1 MTKIISGIQQIGVG
15 TPNEKKTFEWFRDHF
30 GMDICVFQDEA
41 EATLM
46 TPYTGDK
53 VQKRSATLAMNI
65 QGGGGV
71 EVWQFTSRSTRA
83 SEFDIMLGD
92 LGLYG
97 TRIKCK
103 DLQKA
108 YDFLQAKNAD
118 ISEEIVHDP
127 NGMPHFFV
135 KDPHGLVYQMVGS
148 DEWFSNGRH
157 PSGGIA
163 GCMIG
168 VSDIDRSL
176 GLYQDI
182 LEYDKIEYDETGVF
196 DDLKGLDGGSQKVRR
211 VLLGH
216 SKPRKGS
223 FSQLLGPSKIELVQT
238 FDREPRKI
246 FSGRYWG
253 DQGFIHLCFDVKGMD
268 QLEKE
273 CNKKGY
279 AFTVDSKNSFGMG
292 EAAGRFSYIEDPDG
306 TLIEFVET
314 HKIPI
319 MRKLG
324 WYLDVKNKPAEKPI
338 PRWMLQFL
346 RFSRVK

>member
-15 TPNEKKTFEWFRDHF
+15 TPDEKKTFDWFINHF

-41 EATLM
+41 EASLM
-46 TPYTGDK
+46 TPYTGNK

-71 EVWQFTSRSTRA
+71 EVWQFTSRDTKA
-83 SEFDIMLGD
+83 ADFNITLGD
-92 LGLYG
+92 TGVFG

-103 DLQKA
+103 NLKKTYEFLKA
-108 YDFLQAKNAD
+108 KKAD
-118 ISEEIVHDP
+118 IITEIVSDP
-127 NGMPHFFV
+127 NGNPHFFV
-135 KDPHGLVYQMVGS
+135 KDPLGLKFQVVEGE
-148 DEWFSNGRH
+148 EWFSNGKH
-157 PSGGIA
+157 LSGGIA

-176 GLYQDI
+176 DLYQGI

-196 DDLKGLDGGSQKVRR
+196 DDLNGLAGGSQKVRR

-216 SKPRKGS
+216 SKPRRGS
-223 FSQLLGPSKIELVQT
+223 FSQLLGSSKIELVQT

-246 FSGRYWG
+246 FSNRYWG

-273 CNKKGY
+273 CNEKGY
-279 AFTVDSKNSFGMG
+279 KFTVDSKNSFGMG
-292 EAAGRFSYIEDPDG
+292 DAAGRFSYIEDPDG

-319 MRKLG
+319 LEKLG
-324 WYLDVKNKPAEKPI
+324 WSLDVKNKPPEKPI
-338 PRWMLQFL
+338 PKWMLHFMRL
-346 RFSRVK
+346 KRVR